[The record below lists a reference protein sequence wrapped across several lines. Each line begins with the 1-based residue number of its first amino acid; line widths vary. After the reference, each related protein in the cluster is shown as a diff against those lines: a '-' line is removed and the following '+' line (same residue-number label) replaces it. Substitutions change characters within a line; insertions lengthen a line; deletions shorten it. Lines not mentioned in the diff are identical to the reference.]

1 MSITINTDNLRNELA
16 PLYRR
21 LHGQY
26 QPQPAY
32 VYLDEDGNVHADYC
46 GIIGAGQPMDVWHGR
61 TRRWSVNPEVNGDQL
76 AELLESDKVRA
87 LLERVHAGL
96 SIEWNGSNYVGRL
109 TDDARDAS
117 DELERIFEDETRAVD
132 GGGVWRAGDW
142 IDAASA
148 DDLLKQGESLDD
160 AAERLIAEAKSEKV
174 AIEGGKSDMW
184 DAIEWR
190 LGHMLQHHIPG
201 LRHHHLT
208 ALRSCE
214 WSDYDIVDYIERF
227 YDERIEALREE
238 AGSAGDLELAGLC
251 DVALDEDAPMSERA
265 DAALEC
271 LRVIEYGEAA
281 R

>member
-1 MSITINTDNLRNELA
+1 MITIHTDNLRGELA

-21 LHGQY
+21 FSGQY

-32 VYLDEDGNVHADYC
+32 VYLDKDGNVRADYC
-46 GIIGAGQPMDVWHGR
+46 GIIGAGQPMDVWLGR
-61 TRRWSVNPEVNGDQL
+61 TRRWSVNPEVNGDQI
-76 AELLESDKVRA
+76 ADLLESDKVRA

-96 SIEWNGSNYVGRL
+96 SIEWDGANYVGRS

-117 DELERIFEDETRAVD
+117 DALERIFKDETRTVD

-142 IDAASA
+142 IDPASA
-148 DDLLKQGESLDD
+148 DDLLKRGESLDD
-160 AAERLIAEAKSEKV
+160 AAERLVAEAKDEKV
-174 AIEGGKSDMW
+174 AIEGGKSDML

-190 LGHMLQHHIPG
+190 LGHMLQHCIPG
-201 LRHHHLT
+201 MRHHHLT
-208 ALRSCE
+208 ALRSLG

-227 YDERIEALREE
+227 FDERIEALRWE
-238 AGSAGDLELAGLC
+238 AGSAGDLALADMC
-251 DVALDEDAPMSERA
+251 DVALDEYAPTSERA

-271 LRVIEYGEAA
+271 LLVIEDGEAA

>member
-1 MSITINTDNLRNELA
+1 MITIHTDNLRGELA

-21 LHGQY
+21 FSGQY

-32 VYLDEDGNVHADYC
+32 VYMDEDGNVQADYC

-61 TRRWSVNPEVNGDQL
+61 TRRWGVNPEVNGDQL
-76 AELLESDKVRA
+76 ADLLESGKVRE

-96 SIEWNGSNYVGRL
+96 SVEWDGANYVGRL

-117 DELERIFEDETRAVD
+117 DALERIFEDETRTVD

-142 IDAASA
+142 IDPASA
-148 DDLLKQGESLDD
+148 DDLLKPGESLDD
-160 AAERLIAEAKSEKV
+160 AAGRLMAEAKTERV
-174 AIEGGKSDMW
+174 AIEGGKSEMR

-190 LGHMLQHHIPG
+190 LGHMLQHCIPG

-208 ALRSCE
+208 TLRSCE

-227 YDERIEALREE
+227 HDERIEALREE

-251 DVALDEDAPMSERA
+251 DVALDEYAPASERA

-271 LRVIEYGEAA
+271 LRAIEDGEAA
-281 R
+281 Q